1 MSRVVL
7 ALMVTSTVLASA
19 LIPDRAQAGFPG
31 QNGRIAFLSAT
42 QGEAQLFLINADGS
56 GQTQISFGGYHY
68 DPSWSPDGS
77 RLAFAWSN
85 NSDSDIWTPASGT
98 PGGIQNV

>member
-56 GQTQISFGGYHY
+56 GLFRVTNTPDIEEFGGDWGTH
-68 DPSWSPDGS
+68 PV
-77 RLAFAWSN
+77 
-85 NSDSDIWTPASGT
+85 TP
-98 PGGIQNV
+98 